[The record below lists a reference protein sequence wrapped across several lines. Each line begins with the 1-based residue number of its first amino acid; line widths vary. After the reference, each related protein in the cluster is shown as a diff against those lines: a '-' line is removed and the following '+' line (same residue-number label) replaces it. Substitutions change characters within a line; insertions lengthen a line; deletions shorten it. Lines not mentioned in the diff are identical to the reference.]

1 MYDLSESVVYSCVET
16 LQFTTA
22 RYLRTNHLNV
32 PNTAFCEQNANY
44 LTHWHA
50 GCFIHY
56 QTQQNIKHKGDKT
69 MKIIKNHKDLDIR
82 NIDAMP
88 RGLNA
93 KYLEVINGLG
103 TEYVA
108 KCWRR
113 TLPNGNNKNIILI
126 E

>member
-1 MYDLSESVVYSCVET
+1 M
-16 LQFTTA
+16 
-22 RYLRTNHLNV
+22 
-32 PNTAFCEQNANY
+32 NATSN
-44 LTHWHA
+44 
-50 GCFIHY
+50 
-56 QTQQNIKHKGDKT
+56 KGDKT

-93 KYLEVINGLG
+93 KYLEVIKGLG

-113 TLPNGNNKNIILI
+113 TLPKGNDGNIILI
-126 E
+126 ER

>member
-1 MYDLSESVVYSCVET
+1 
-16 LQFTTA
+16 
-22 RYLRTNHLNV
+22 
-32 PNTAFCEQNANY
+32 
-44 LTHWHA
+44 
-50 GCFIHY
+50 
-56 QTQQNIKHKGDKT
+56 

-103 TEYVA
+103 AEYVA

-113 TLPNGNNKNIILI
+113 TLPKGNNKNMILI
-126 E
+126 ER